1 MYHSLTHSYFLD
13 QGEPS
18 RDCCVGTLGGRSMK
32 VVDFKDTYTNF
43 YHHLLSER
51 FKIAV
56 DEALQWEAQKQH
68 GRTLA
73 VVSFLRIDG
82 TVCWT
87 DELEHS
93 GTAKVSINELLSW
106 TLQNCFVANK
116 ATLRRQIKWIPMGI
130 SPSPQLANIF
140 CYVVERQF
148 MYAATTLPTRNL
160 NCRYLDDVFVIDPMP
175 SDG

>member
-1 MYHSLTHSYFLD
+1 
-13 QGEPS
+13 
-18 RDCCVGTLGGRSMK
+18 MK

-93 GTAKVSINELLSW
+93 GTAKVSINELHELLRW

-116 ATLRRQIKWIPMGI
+116 ATLRRQINGYP
-130 SPSPQLANIF
+130 
-140 CYVVERQF
+140 
-148 MYAATTLPTRNL
+148 
-160 NCRYLDDVFVIDPMP
+160 
-175 SDG
+175 